1 MALISQNFKNDT
13 KGTSLSIRPIIL
25 LADRDL
31 ETGLYIPID
40 IYSVNN
46 ESIQDHAGNNLQV
59 KGILDNISS
68 IKNSIDYD
76 NKKLKVNTFR
86 FTLFNYF

>member
-46 ESIQDHAGNNLQV
+46 ESIYSTCFFWSSLIFHYPFLFVVNL
-59 KGILDNISS
+59 L
-68 IKNSIDYD
+68 
-76 NKKLKVNTFR
+76 
-86 FTLFNYF
+86 